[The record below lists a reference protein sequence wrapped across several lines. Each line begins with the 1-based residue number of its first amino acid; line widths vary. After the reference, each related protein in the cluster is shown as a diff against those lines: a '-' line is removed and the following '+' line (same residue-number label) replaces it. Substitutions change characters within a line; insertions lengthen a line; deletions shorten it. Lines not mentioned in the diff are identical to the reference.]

1 MLMTPPSIPQ
11 DDRRHE
17 RYWRANTRLIAVLT
31 LLWAIV
37 SFGPALA
44 GIDSL
49 SLFGAPLSLWMMAQ
63 GAPIAYVLLV
73 WFYERRMDRL
83 DRQHRAGPDG

>member
-1 MLMTPPSIPQ
+1 MTTPSIPQ

-17 RYWRANTRLIAVLT
+17 SYWRANTRLIAVLT

-49 SLFGAPLSLWMMAQ
+49 FLFGAPLSLWMMAQ

-83 DRQHRAGPDG
+83 DRLHQAGPDG